1 MDCAKSSNALLVIDC
16 HGKHWNIY
24 YIYFFLYIWHM
35 FSHIEVI
42 YRHSNTLFLAN
53 KSVTNMTSEIA
64 VKDFKAG
71 FALTAATVIT

>member
-1 MDCAKSSNALLVIDC
+1 
-16 HGKHWNIY
+16 
-24 YIYFFLYIWHM
+24 M

-53 KSVTNMTSEIA
+53 ESVTNMTSEIA